1 MRSYDQYCSLAR
13 ALDIVGDRWTLL
25 VVRELLVRPCRYA
38 DLQAGLPGIATN
50 LLAERL
56 RLLEDAGV
64 VGRDAQGRYELTGW
78 GQRLAVPVREL
89 ARWGAPL
96 MQRMAETDS
105 FRGSWFALPAEMMF
119 GGTDPGRPDLAVE
132 IRSDGETVSMRAK
145 GGVVSF
151 RPGPAERPDLVVS
164 GPPDAIIGLL
174 GGRLSAE
181 AAAGLG
187 VTILGDARSLDR
199 LRQPDWLSGAV
210 PGSAS

>member
-13 ALDIVGDRWTLL
+13 ALDLVGDRWTLL

-56 RLLEDAGV
+56 RQLEDTGV
-64 VGRDAQGRYELTGW
+64 ISRDAQSRYQLTGW
-78 GQRLAVPVREL
+78 GQRLAGPVREL

-96 MQRMAETDS
+96 MERKAETDA
-105 FRGSWFALPAEMMF
+105 FRGDWFALPAAMMF

-132 IRSDGETVSMRAK
+132 IRTDGETVSLRAK
-145 GGVVSF
+145 DGQVSF
-151 RPGPAERPDLVVS
+151 CPGPADPPDLVLS

-174 GGRLSAE
+174 GGGLT
-181 AAAGLG
+181 AAAAAEQG
-187 VTILGDARSLDR
+187 VTVLGDVRNLDR
-199 LRQPDWLSGAV
+199 LRQPNWLSGPAA
-210 PGSAS
+210 P